1 MSFEQNK
8 KNALEIDEL
17 NIGSHLNS
25 SLELD
30 GINVTEDL
38 IARTME
44 AINMQSTKDSD
55 SINEDTKQSKP
66 ISIYKKTQFL
76 VKVAA
81 AVLILVVGIKAVSIF
96 NPVGMK
102 SKSDNS
108 AKPESSFME
117 EDRAESMKNAD
128 TNEAPIMDDLDIFNI
143 SDALDEDIVMDKE
156 SSKQEYTANN
166 ENYIGELTF
175 TDIAWISQEKADTI
189 TIKSIV
195 TNEIRTITDKEQ
207 IIQFYSKMENYC
219 FMEGAEDFTEPQY
232 NIKLMGEDLVTEIVI
247 GLGEVVVNYTNK
259 DVSYE
264 IIYSSTDLS
273 MLLEGIRELLV
284 NK

>member
-117 EDRAESMKNAD
+117 EDRAGSMKNAD

-219 FMEGAEDFTEPQY
+219 FMEPQY
-232 NIKLMGEDLVTEIVI
+232 NIKLMGEDLVAEIVI